1 MTRMT
6 ARQLVVLLLF
16 AMEEN
21 PASPEE
27 AAELFFSEEH
37 YASLQGEDKIFE
49 EFPDEEQMAYIRRV
63 TDTAIAHQEEID
75 AIIEKHAQGWRKDR
89 LARTTLAILRC
100 ALCEIC
106 YLDDISAATAVN
118 EAVEQGKRYDSPKA
132 AAFINGVL
140 GSYLRDNA

>member
-6 ARQLVVLLLF
+6 ARQLAVLLLF
-16 AMEEN
+16 SMEEN

-27 AAELFFSEEH
+27 AADLFFSEEH
-37 YASLQGEDKIFE
+37 YASLQGEDKIFD
-49 EFPDEEQMAYIRRV
+49 EFPDAEQMAYIRSV
-63 TDTAIAHQEEID
+63 TETAYQHREEID
-75 AIIEKHAQGWRKDR
+75 AVIEKYSQGWRKER

-106 YLDDISAATAVN
+106 YLDDISNATAVN
-118 EAVEQGKRYDSPKA
+118 EAVEQGKRYESPKA

-140 GSYLRDNA
+140 GAYLRENP

>member
-1 MTRMT
+1 MT
-6 ARQLVVLLLF
+6 ARQLAVLLLF

-37 YASLQGEDKIFE
+37 YASLQGEDRIFD
-49 EFPDEEQMAYIRRV
+49 EFPDEEQMDYIRRV
-63 TDTAIAHQEEID
+63 TETAYQHRDEID
-75 AIIEKHAQGWRKDR
+75 AIIEKHSQGWRKER
-89 LARTTLAILRC
+89 LASTTLAILRC

-106 YLDDISAATAVN
+106 YLDDISSATAVN

-140 GSYLRDNA
+140 GSFLRENT